1 MDRVRRFKL
10 LLWSICGLAFAVAF
24 RRFLLGLGSSTN
36 LNDGT
41 PWGLWVGFD
50 VMGGVALAAGGFVI
64 TATVYILKK
73 EEFHPIVRP
82 AVLTAFLGYAAVAVG
97 LLADLG
103 LPWHIWHP
111 TIYWQHH
118 SALFEVAWCV
128 MLYLTV
134 LALEF
139 LPVPLESFPRLGK
152 IRNFLVKNRLILV
165 ILGIMLSTLH
175 QSSLGTLFLIMP
187 YRLHALW
194 YTPILP
200 LLFFISAIS
209 LGLMMVSMES
219 LITSYLYRREPET
232 HLLTKLCKVAAW
244 VLGGYL
250 IVRILDLLV
259 RGEYLAIFENSWQ
272 SWWFIIEILISAI
285 IPIVL
290 FTSKLTRG
298 KLGWITLGVVSGV
311 SGFVL
316 NRLNVGGIA
325 MAGTTDSFYFPAW
338 TEFAISAG
346 VVSGAALVFLFAIE
360 HFNVWE
366 HPPRDEED
374 EKPYT
379 LPRFAPV
386 GTIWLGDPHT
396 AGMKRNSMAFVVA
409 AAFGFSLL
417 PFSSLESKGLIKTPA
432 NSARGKDI
440 MQIDANRDGFF
451 VTFDHKKHENSLGQ
465 TQSCAVCHHAKLPA
479 DEQTSCAACH
489 QDVYLVTCIFDHEK
503 HKTWLGGNQSCTQ
516 CHPAGQN
523 RSVDTAVECNHC
535 HNAEDASLVLAV
547 QESPIRMDQLNMA
560 GSYVD
565 AMHGLCVTCHKEIA
579 ERIYRP
585 LHGTCTTCHPFVAEE
600 SKYEWDKLTQTTAS
614 PRWVI
619 STPLLQ
625 ENIDVEK
632 LKESVA
638 AQ

>member
-1 MDRVRRFKL
+1 MDRVRKFKL
-10 LLWSICGLAFAVAF
+10 ILWTICGLAFAVAVY
-24 RRFLLGLGSSTN
+24 RFIFGLGAATN
-36 LNDGT
+36 LNDST

-82 AVLTAFLGYAAVAVG
+82 AVLTAFLGYVAVAVG

-139 LPVPLESFPRLGK
+139 LPVPLESFPRLQK

-200 LLFFISAIS
+200 LLFFVSAIS
-209 LGLMMVSMES
+209 LGLMMVTLES
-219 LITSYLYRREPET
+219 LISSYLYRREPET
-232 HLLTKLCKVAAW
+232 HLLTKLCKAAAW

-250 IVRILDLLV
+250 LIRFADLLV
-259 RGEYLAIFENSWQ
+259 RGDIVALFENSWE
-272 SWWFIIEILISAI
+272 SWWFVIEILISAL

-290 FTSKLTRG
+290 FTNKYTRG
-298 KLGWITLGVVSGV
+298 RLGWISLGAVFGV
-311 SGFVL
+311 AGFVL

-325 MAGTTDSFYFPAW
+325 MAGTAEGFYFPAW
-338 TEFAISAG
+338 TEFAISGG
-346 VVSGAALVFLFAIE
+346 VVSAAALVFLYAIE

-366 HPPRDEED
+366 YPPRDEEV
-374 EKPYT
+374 ENPYT
-379 LPRFAPV
+379 YPRFEPV
-386 GTIWLGDPHT
+386 GNIWLGDSRT
-396 AGMKRNSMAFVVA
+396 AGIKKNSMAFVVA

-417 PFSSLESKGLIKTPA
+417 PFNSLESEGLKQTTAHP
-432 NSARGKDI
+432 ARGQE
-440 MQIDANRDGFF
+440 MLRIDANRDGFYVDF
-451 VTFDHKKHENSLGQ
+451 NHPLHEVSLGHEE
-465 TQSCAVCHHAKLPA
+465 SCTICHHANLPG
-479 DEQTSCAACH
+479 DEQSVCSACH
-489 QDVYLVTCIFDHEK
+489 TDVYLTTNIFNHEK
-503 HKTWLGGNQSCTQ
+503 HKDWLGGNQSCAQ
-516 CHPAGQN
+516 CHPPGVN
-523 RSVDTAVECNHC
+523 RSEVTVVPCEHC
-535 HNAEDASLVLAV
+535 HIPQNPDLQLEIQD
-547 QESPIRMDQLNMA
+547 SPIQIEQYVA

-565 AMHGLCVTCHKEIA
+565 AMHGLCVTCHKQIA
-579 ERIYRP
+579 ERIHRP
-585 LHGTCTTCHPFVAEE
+585 LHGTCTTCHQLIPEE
-600 SKYEWDKLTQTTAS
+600 DRKEWDKLVETTTS
-614 PRWVI
+614 SRWVI

-625 ENIDVEK
+625 DNIDTEK
-632 LKESVA
+632 LKSTIEE
-638 AQ
+638 